1 MLAKGQPITRPAAAR
16 RPGQTSRPPSLK
28 LFASVAKPLV
38 NPYRIKPGAA
48 GLRTAPAAAA
58 SPVFGQRRLPAA
70 KYHEQPPRPGVPSR
84 GAASSGPWIHVA
96 AYRRG
101 ATLVV
106 CTAMAPSAADT
117 ASVES
122 LLRYPVKREP
132 ELVTGQLENGMQY
145 VLLPNKLPPKRFEA
159 HLEVHAGSVDEREN
173 EQGVA
178 HLVEHVTFL
187 GSKRREELLGTGARA
202 NAYTD
207 FHHTVFHVHAPAVN
221 SITGQPMLPQ
231 VLEALEEIA
240 FHPQFSPSR
249 IEKERKAVLAE
260 AQMMNTVEYRVDCQ
274 LLTYLHEEN
283 ALGCRFPIG
292 LTEQVKSWPHETLKS
307 FWERW
312 YFPANVTLYLVGD
325 LERSTQD
332 TIRLI
337 EKVFG
342 KVPPGREAA
351 PAQAALPPPLPLA
364 AAAAAAGMHTN
375 SNGNG
380 VAPAAQEQQLGPLKL
395 RHAVRPPVQHKWG
408 YGPLAPGEQ
417 PAEVKIFR
425 HPLLQHF
432 ILSVFCKLP
441 IQPMTDMVHLKQL
454 LILRIILSV
463 FQFRI
468 NGRYVT
474 GKPPFLSIALDIS
487 DSGREGCAVS
497 SLSITSEPAD
507 WQGAVGVA
515 VQEMRRMQRHG
526 LTQGEFDRYRQAILR
541 DSAQLAEQ
549 ANKIPSVDTLNFVME
564 SLACG
569 HTVMGHRDAHEAMSA
584 AAETVELWEVNA
596 LARSMLTFAS
606 DYGAEAEV
614 LETAAAEQAID
625 PGRWAA
631 LGPTRCT
638 SIVAC
643 IPAYVDASGASVSS
657 GSSSG
662 RGGSLGAAGHLDA
675 DQIDLEQ
682 LEKQSQQFEEF
693 EVPEGAVKFDPSPA
707 EIAAA
712 LADRSLDCT
721 AAEDVEL
728 PDSLISHEQLATLV
742 AERQPQYVPV
752 VPGSGEPFPPPDPH
766 SGIVQRRLSNGIAIN
781 YRYTDNEPRSGLL
794 RLIANGGRVAERPGV
809 GQFGRVVVGS
819 RTLSESGAVG
829 PWGREQVEVF
839 CVANLVNCAL
849 EADEE
854 NIVMDFHF
862 STVDGGMEA
871 MFQMIHMF
879 LEYPRWEEGAMERA
893 KLAFLA
899 SVKSVHKSLERATS
913 DRLLDAMLG
922 RTERCFRD
930 PTPEELDALTL
941 DSMKQ
946 AVSEL
951 LTTGNF
957 EISVVGDFDAAELE
971 ALALDYVG
979 TVAPR
984 PAPQPLFVHPIT
996 FRNPPLSE
1004 RHQTWHLK
1012 DSDERAVAYIGGPA
1026 PARWG
1031 PLGYF
1036 GELQQLSGPV
1046 RPPLQTKAMM
1056 DAAARADAEASRR
1069 NHPLFASVMLMLL
1082 TEIINSRLFTTVRDS
1097 LGLTYDVSFEVTL
1110 FDRIRSGWFM
1120 VHVTSHP
1127 DKIFDALNASV
1138 SVLRDIRWAP
1148 INRRELARA
1157 KTTLLTRHESDL
1169 KDNAYWLGLLTHLQ
1183 NPHVPHKTLECLR
1196 DLQRL
1201 YDAATVDDIK
1211 YVYEQFNFDDD
1222 HVFTCVGTSGKE
1234 APPVPSHPLS
1244 YGDEEAAEVQELA
1257 AAGVRGGDGDD
1268 GRSGALP
1275 NPMALFTAWMAAA
1288 QAQNI
1293 RNAVSGM
1300 QQPEPQP
1307 GQQEARGSGSG
1318 GPSSQGQGQ
1327 AGGLR

>member
-1 MLAKGQPITRPAAAR
+1 MLAKGQHVTRPAAAR
-16 RPGQTSRPPSLK
+16 RPGQTVRPPSLK
-28 LFASVAKPLV
+28 LFASLVKTPV
-38 NPYRIKPGAA
+38 NPYRIKPGAG
-48 GLRTAPAAAA
+48 GLRPTPAAAA
-58 SPVFGQRRLPAA
+58 SQVFGQRRVAVGGQQQQQQ
-70 KYHEQPPRPGVPSR
+70 HQQSRPGGQRR

-106 CTAMAPSAADT
+106 CTAMAPTAADT
-117 ASVES
+117 AAVES
-122 LLRYPVKREP
+122 LLHRPIKREP
-132 ELVTGQLENGMQY
+132 ELVVGYLENGMQY

-159 HLEVHAGSVDEREN
+159 HLEVHVGSVDERED

-187 GSKRREELLGTGARA
+187 GSKRREALLGTGARA

-240 FHPQFSPSR
+240 FQPQFSGSR

-260 AQMMNTVEYRVDCQ
+260 AQMMNTIEYRVDCQ

-292 LTEQVKSWPHETLKS
+292 LTEQVKSWPHETLRG

-312 YFPANVTLYLVGD
+312 YFPANVTLYVVGD

-337 EKVFG
+337 EKTFG
-342 KVPPGREAA
+342 KVPPGRE
-351 PAQAALPPPLPLA
+351 PPPPPQALPPPLPTA
-364 AAAAAAGMHTN
+364 AAAAAAGG
-375 SNGNG
+375 NGNG
-380 VAPAAQEQQLGPLKL
+380 NGNGSAAAAASSSQQQLGALKVK
-395 RHAVRPPVQHKWG
+395 HAVRPPVEHKWG
-408 YGPLAPGEQ
+408 HGPLKQGEQ
-417 PAEVKIFR
+417 PAEVKVFR

-432 ILSVFCKLP
+432 MLSVFCKLP
-441 IQPMTDMVHLKQL
+441 IQPLTEMAHLKQL
-454 LILRIILSV
+454 LMLRIILSV

-474 GKPPFLSIALDIS
+474 GQPPFLSIALDIS

-497 SLSITSEPAD
+497 TLTITSEPAD
-507 WQGAVGVA
+507 WRGAVAVA

-569 HTVMGHRDAHEAMSA
+569 HTVMGHRDAHEAMNA
-584 AAETVELWEVNA
+584 VANTVELWEVNA

-606 DYGAEAEV
+606 DYGAEAAV
-614 LETAAAEQAID
+614 LAEAEAQGAAD
-625 PGRWAA
+625 PGLWAY

-643 IPAYVDASGASVSS
+643 IPAYVDASGMSVSA
-657 GSSSG
+657 GSSAG

-682 LEKQSQQFEEF
+682 LEKQSQQIEEF

-712 LADRSLDCT
+712 LADTSLDCT
-721 AAEDVEL
+721 AADDVEL
-728 PDSLISHEQLATLV
+728 PDSLISPEQLQALV
-742 AERQPQYVPV
+742 DERRPQYVSV

-766 SGIVQRRLSNGIAIN
+766 SGIVQRRLSNGISLN

-794 RLIANGGRVAERPGV
+794 RLIANGGRIAERPGV

-862 STVDGGMEA
+862 SAVDGGMEA
-871 MFQMIHMF
+871 MFQMVHLF
-879 LEYPRWEEGAMERA
+879 LESPRWEEGAMERA

-913 DRLLDAMLG
+913 DRVRDAMLG

-930 PTPEELDALTL
+930 PTPEELEALTL
-941 DSMKQ
+941 EGMRE

-951 LTTGNF
+951 LTAGNF

-971 ALALDYVG
+971 ALVLHYVG

-984 PAPQPLFVHPIT
+984 PAPQPLFVHPIE
-996 FRNPPLSE
+996 FKDPPPTE
-1004 RHQTWHLK
+1004 RHQMWHLK

-1036 GELQQLSGPV
+1036 GELQPLNGPV
-1046 RPPLQTKAMM
+1046 RSPVQTKVMM

-1110 FDRIRSGWFM
+1110 FDRIRSGWYM

-1127 DKIFDALNASV
+1127 DKIYEALNASV
-1138 SVLRDIRWAP
+1138 AVLRDIRWAP
-1148 INRRELARA
+1148 VNRRELARA

-1211 YVYEQFNFDDD
+1211 YVYEHFNFDDD
-1222 HVFTCVGTSGKE
+1222 HIYTCVGTSGKE
-1234 APPVPSHPLS
+1234 APPAPEYPLGAIS
-1244 YGDEEAAEVQELA
+1244 FGSDDSDEAEEEAAAAGA
-1257 AAGVRGGDGDD
+1257 AAGGTGTTGG
-1268 GRSGALP
+1268 SALP

-1293 RNAVSGM
+1293 RSAVSGL
-1300 QQPEPQP
+1300 QQQGPP
-1307 GQQEARGSGSG
+1307 GD
-1318 GPSSQGQGQ
+1318 GQ
-1327 AGGLR
+1327 AGGKGQ

>member
-1 MLAKGQPITRPAAAR
+1 MKLASGQPLVRPARRGQVATPCHTQCLRKPITVVAR
-16 RPGQTSRPPSLK
+16 AP
-28 LFASVAKPLV
+28 A
-38 NPYRIKPGAA
+38 NPYRVTPGAA
-48 GLRTAPAAAA
+48 AVRSSAAPASSAA
-58 SPVFGQRRLPAA
+58 PVFGHLRLAA
-70 KYHEQPPRPGVPSR
+70 PRPASR
-84 GAASSGPWIHVA
+84 QGTSGRGGASSGPWVHVA

-101 ATLVV
+101 ATTIV
-106 CTAMAPSAADT
+106 CAALAESPTDMT
-117 ASVES
+117 SVQS
-122 LLRYPVKREP
+122 LLREKIKGEP
-132 ELVTGQLENGMQY
+132 ELVVGWLENGMQY

-159 HLEVHAGSVDEREN
+159 HLEVHAGSVDERTD

-187 GSKRREELLGTGARA
+187 GSKRREDLLGTGARA

-221 SITGQPMLPQ
+221 GITGQPMLPQ

-240 FHPQFSPSR
+240 FHPQFSASR

-260 AQMMNTVEYRVDCQ
+260 AQMMNTIEYRVDCQ

-292 LTEQVKSWPHETLKS
+292 LTEQVKTWPHDTLKA

-312 YFPANVTLYLVGD
+312 YFPANVTLYVVGD
-325 LERSTQD
+325 LERSTED
-332 TIRLI
+332 TIKLI
-337 EKVFG
+337 QRTFG
-342 KVPPGREAA
+342 RVPPGREPA
-351 PAQAALPPPLPLA
+351 PPAAALPPPLPAA
-364 AAAAAAGMHTN
+364 AAAAAAGV
-375 SNGNG
+375 NGNG
-380 VAPAAQEQQLGPLKL
+380 NGNGAAATAAVEGPLKQK
-395 RHAVRPPVQHKWG
+395 HAVRPPVQHKWG

-432 ILSVFCKLP
+432 MLSVFCKLP
-441 IQPMTDMVHLKQL
+441 IQPMTRMAHLKQL
-454 LILRIILSV
+454 LMLRIILSV

-474 GKPPFLSIALDIS
+474 GQPPFLSIALDIS

-497 SLSITSEPAD
+497 TLTVTSEPAD
-507 WQGAVGVA
+507 WRGAVSVA

-569 HTVMGHRDAHEAMSA
+569 HTVMGHRDAHAAMSA
-584 AAETVELWEVNA
+584 VADTVQLEEVNA

-606 DYGAEAEV
+606 DYGAEEQMLA
-614 LETAAAEQAID
+614 TSAAEGAVD
-625 PGRWAA
+625 PAHWPY

-643 IPAYVDASGASVSS
+643 IPAYVDASGASVSA
-657 GSSSG
+657 GSAAG

-675 DQIDLEQ
+675 DAIDLEA
-682 LEKQSQQFEEF
+682 LEAQSAQAEEF

-712 LADRSLDCT
+712 LSDPNLDCS

-728 PDSLISHEQLATLV
+728 PERLISEEQVEALV
-742 AERQPQYVPV
+742 AERRPQYVAV
-752 VPGSGEPFPPPDPH
+752 VPEGDAFPPPDPH

-794 RLIANGGRVAERPGV
+794 RLIANGGRIAERPGV
-809 GQFGRVVVGS
+809 GEFGRVVVGT

-829 PWGREQVEVF
+829 PWAREQIEVF

-862 STVDGGMEA
+862 SAVDGGLEA
-871 MFQMIHMF
+871 MFQMLHCF
-879 LEYPRWEEGAMERA
+879 LEAPRWEEPAMERA

-913 DRLLDAMLG
+913 DRVLDAMLG

-941 DSMKQ
+941 EGMRQ
-946 AVSEL
+946 AVSKL
-951 LTTGNF
+951 LTSGNF
-957 EISVVGDFDAAELE
+957 ELNVVGDFDAAELE
-971 ALALDYVG
+971 HLALSYVG
-979 TVAPR
+979 TAR
-984 PAPQPLFVHPIT
+984 AAPAPEPLHMHPIV
-996 FRNPPLSE
+996 FRDPPEQE

-1036 GELQQLSGPV
+1036 GPLAPLPGPV
-1046 RPPLQTKAMM
+1046 KPPMPTKAMM
-1056 DAAARADAEASRR
+1056 DPNTRADAEASRR

-1127 DKIFDALNASV
+1127 DKIYDALNASV
-1138 SVLRDIRWAP
+1138 AVLRDIRYAP
-1148 INRRELARA
+1148 VNRRELARA

-1211 YVYEQFNFDDD
+1211 YVYEQFKFDDD
-1222 HVFTCVGTSGKE
+1222 NLYTCVGTSGKE
-1234 APPVPSHPLS
+1234 APPTPERPLAALS
-1244 YGDEEAAEVQELA
+1244 YASSDDEEELMEA
-1257 AAGVRGGDGDD
+1257 AAAASGQRSPTAGGGPM
-1268 GRSGALP
+1268 P

-1293 RNAVSGM
+1293 QKAVNQANSG
-1300 QQPEPQP
+1300 QGPQG
-1307 GQQEARGSGSG
+1307 GQQ
-1318 GPSSQGQGQ
+1318 
-1327 AGGLR
+1327 

>member
-1 MLAKGQPITRPAAAR
+1 MLATGQTQARPAARPRASGVR
-16 RPGQTSRPPSLK
+16 RCPLRPLALASRVP
-28 LFASVAKPLV
+28 V
-38 NPYRIKPGAA
+38 NPYRHQPGAA
-48 GLRTAPAAAA
+48 TLRSAPAAA
-58 SPVFGQRRLPAA
+58 SSNVFGQRRVPTPTQQPA
-70 KYHEQPPRPGVPSR
+70 QGQRPAGGR
-84 GAASSGPWIHVA
+84 GPASSGPWIHLA
-96 AYRRG
+96 TYRRG
-101 ATLVV
+101 SSLIVCAT
-106 CTAMAPSAADT
+106 MAPTQHDLQ
-117 ASVES
+117 SVES
-122 LLRYPVKREP
+122 LLTHKIKPEP
-132 ELVTGQLENGMQY
+132 ELVVGWLENGMQY

-159 HLEVHAGSVDEREN
+159 HLEVHAGSVDERVD

-187 GSKRREELLGTGARA
+187 GSKRREDLLGTGARA

-207 FHHTVFHVHAPAVN
+207 FHHTVFHVHAPAIN
-221 SITGQPMLPQ
+221 GITGQPMLPQ

-240 FHPQFSPSR
+240 FHPQFSANR

-260 AQMMNTVEYRVDCQ
+260 AQMMNTIEYRVDCQ

-292 LTEQVKSWPHETLKS
+292 LTDQVKTWPHETLKA

-312 YFPANVTLYLVGD
+312 YFPANVTLYVVGD
-325 LERSTQD
+325 LEKSTQD
-332 TIRLI
+332 TIKLI
-337 EKVFG
+337 KQVFG
-342 KVPPGREAA
+342 RVPPGREPV
-351 PAQAALPPPLPLA
+351 PAAALPPPLPAEA
-364 AAAAAAGMHTN
+364 AAVAAGV
-375 SNGNG
+375 NGNG
-380 VAPAAQEQQLGPLKL
+380 AANGNGNGNGAAQAQALGPLKQK
-395 RHAVRPPVQHKWG
+395 HAVRPPVQHKWG
-408 YGPLAPGEQ
+408 YGPLAPGEL
-417 PAEVKIFR
+417 PAEPRIFR

-432 ILSVFCKLP
+432 MLSVFCKLP
-441 IQPMTDMVHLKQL
+441 IQPMTRMVHLKHL
-454 LILRIILSV
+454 LLLRIILSV

-474 GKPPFLSIALDIS
+474 GQPPFLSIALDIS

-497 SLSITSEPAD
+497 TLTITSEPAD
-507 WQGAVGVA
+507 WRGAVQVA

-569 HTVMGHRDAHEAMSA
+569 HVVMGHRDAHEAMA
-584 AAETVELWEVNA
+584 QVADTVTLDEINA

-606 DYGAEAEV
+606 DYGAEAQV
-614 LETAAAEQAID
+614 LDQAASASD
-625 PGRWAA
+625 PSSWPF

-643 IPAYVDASGASVSS
+643 VPAYMDASGASVSA
-657 GSSSG
+657 GSSAG

-682 LEKQSQQFEEF
+682 LEKQSQQALEEF

-707 EIAAA
+707 EIAGA
-712 LADRSLDCT
+712 LADTSLDCS

-728 PDSLISHEQLATLV
+728 PDRLISEEQLEALV
-742 AERQPQYVPV
+742 AERQPAYVDV
-752 VPGSGEPFPPPDPH
+752 VPGSGEAFPPHDP

-794 RLIANGGRVAERPGV
+794 RLIANGGRIAERPGV
-809 GQFGRVVVGS
+809 GEFGRVVVGT

-829 PWGREQVEVF
+829 PWKREQIEVF

-862 STVDGGMEA
+862 SSVDGGLEA

-879 LEYPRWEEGAMERA
+879 LESPRWEPGAMERA
-893 KLAFLA
+893 KQAFLT

-913 DRLLDAMLG
+913 DRVLDAMLG

-930 PTPEELDALTL
+930 PTPEELEALDL
-941 DSMKQ
+941 ERMRS
-946 AVSEL
+946 AVTEL

-957 EISVVGDFDAAELE
+957 EMSIVGDFEPAELE
-971 ALALDYVG
+971 SLALRYVG
-979 TVAPR
+979 TVRPR
-984 PAPQPLFVHPIT
+984 PAPEPLFMHPIA
-996 FRNPPLSE
+996 FRNPPTTE
-1004 RHQTWHLK
+1004 RHQTWHLR

-1031 PLGYF
+1031 PLGFF
-1036 GELQQLSGPV
+1036 GPLE
-1046 RPPLQTKAMM
+1046 PLQRPIKPPQGAKAMM
-1056 DAAARADAEASRR
+1056 DAAARADAEATRR
-1069 NHPLFASVMLMLL
+1069 NHPVFAGVMLMLL

-1127 DKIFDALNASV
+1127 DKIYDALNASV
-1138 SVLRDIRWAP
+1138 AVLRDIRFAP
-1148 INRRELARA
+1148 VNRRELARA

-1196 DLQRL
+1196 DLQKL
-1201 YDAATVDDIK
+1201 YDCVTVDDVRF
-1211 YVYEQFNFDDD
+1211 VYDQFNFDDN
-1222 HVFTCVGTSGKE
+1222 HIYTCVGTSGKE
-1234 APPVPSHPLS
+1234 APPAPEHPLS
-1244 YGDEEAAEVQELA
+1244 GLSYLSSDDEDELEGSESGSSSGEGGA
-1257 AAGVRGGDGDD
+1257 AARGGGPA
-1268 GRSGALP
+1268 GGPAMP

-1293 RNAVSGM
+1293 RNAVSSV
-1300 QQPEPQP
+1300 QQGEAEAGQGQP
-1307 GQQEARGSGSG
+1307 GQ
-1318 GPSSQGQGQ
+1318 GQK
-1327 AGGLR
+1327 